1 MQNERFRRSWTGRIT
16 SSAGY
21 SVRVG
26 SRTGVDYYRD
36 ESRRLR
42 IDSELMVRS
51 SGEILIMASS
61 IPDGDG
67 SRGLVLARV
76 VRALAF
82 DGLSV
87 VVVTA

>member
-1 MQNERFRRSWTGRIT
+1 MQNEAFHRSWTGRIT
-16 SSAGY
+16 SSTGY

-26 SRTGVDYYRD
+26 GPTGVDYRD
-36 ESRRLR
+36 EGRRLR

-51 SGEILIMASS
+51 SGEILIFASS
-61 IPDGDG
+61 IPDDDG
-67 SRGLVLARV
+67 SRDLVVARV

-87 VVVTA
+87 VVKTR